1 MNRSRNTSNVKIP
14 YRDGKIVKELSLNL
28 DNEHDARF
36 YDSYHKIPLDNR
48 NYMASL
54 YAREQENGVND
65 DVGHRLQDLALI
77 TPKEDTVIM
86 REKRNAEL
94 DSLNESKAYYE
105 QVIKRLNLI
114 KLKTELNE
122 DQKAELEDAKK
133 QVDAIKRKIRNIDA
147 TWTKAVNAEI
157 FGTGHFSGVKSLT
170 KESLSESLNTIADNL
185 NQRVVEFL
193 EDKFEQ
199 LPANDNGSTGDERYV
214 LTNAAYLSVLC
225 QMIGV
230 DISKLGDAIK
240 TVYALLKSITED
252 TLTAADYA
260 NTYSDAVDYVIR
272 GLTIF
277 EEVHIADAFAGGRLS
292 VVVEQI
298 KPVCAS
304 IAYAL
309 GSAVYKT
316 YTEAE
321 QLNMPNWKTIK
332 GILDRSRNFEQLFN
346 RGKEYKSFQ
355 LSDKYTHS
363 IIPFTVLYNAI
374 SSAAAKIWR
383 FWNGKGYGV
392 AANQQE
398 FQQKVSEFNNPREF
412 DAVGTTKYTKTGNKL
427 SNDYNTV
434 RLNVSYIDASNTLR
448 IRGID
453 VLGTKL
459 QRPLANVVYNNWLR
473 AGATVNGH
481 GKKHWRSPTIQEAV
495 FKTTLAN
502 DILSELHMNNQGE
515 MPPDVMKD
523 LITKSAGIDSI
534 RDASTNGDRYIDDI
548 DEAGTAQYRALD
560 APESEFHNIIDM
572 GNPLKAIR
580 STASQKRVAISKYRY

>member
-1 MNRSRNTSNVKIP
+1 MNFSRKTNTVKIP

-54 YAREQENGVND
+54 YASEQERGVND

-94 DSLNESKAYYE
+94 ESLNESKKHYE
-105 QVIKRLNLI
+105 QRIKYLRT
-114 KLKTELNE
+114 LKANAALTE
-122 DQKAELEDAKK
+122 DQKAELEDAQK
-133 QVDAIKRKIRNIDA
+133 QVDAIKRKIRNIDS

-157 FGTGHFSGVKSLT
+157 FGTGHFSGVSSLT
-170 KESLSESLNTIADNL
+170 KDSLSESLNKIADNL

-199 LPANDNGSTGDERYV
+199 LPANDDGSTGDERYV

-225 QMIGV
+225 QLIGV

-240 TVYALLKSITED
+240 SVYALLKSITED

-260 NTYSDAVDYVIR
+260 NTYNDAVDYVVR

-277 EEVHIADAFAGGRLS
+277 SEVHIADAFADGRLS

-304 IAYAL
+304 IAHAL
-309 GSAVYKT
+309 GSAVYKA

-321 QLNMPNWKTIK
+321 QLNMPNWRTIK
-332 GILDRSRNFEQLFN
+332 GILNASNGFKTLLT
-346 RGKEYKSFQ
+346 RGKEYDSFQ
-355 LSDKYTHS
+355 LSDRYRRS
-363 IIPFTVLYNAI
+363 LLPFTVLYEAI
-374 SSAAAKIWR
+374 ESAAANIYQ
-383 FWNGKGYGV
+383 FWATDTPGTKNDDFRRK
-392 AANQQE
+392 E
-398 FQQKVSEFNNPREF
+398 SKFNNPRKF
-412 DAVGTTKYTKTGNKL
+412 NAVGANRYTKLGNKT
-427 SNDYNTV
+427 SNYYNTV
-434 RLNVSYIDASNTLR
+434 RLDVFYSSASNRLT

-459 QRPLANVVYNNWLR
+459 KRPLANIAYDNWL
-473 AGATVNGH
+473 
-481 GKKHWRSPTIQEAV
+481 GKPFTIKGKGRKTWREPNIQEGI
-495 FKTTLAN
+495 FKTTVAN
-502 DILSELHMNNQGE
+502 DILRELHMNNQGE

-523 LITKSAGIDSI
+523 LTTKGAGIDSI
-534 RDASTNGDRYIDDI
+534 RDASTFGDI

-580 STASQKRVAISKYRY
+580 STASQKRVAISKSRR